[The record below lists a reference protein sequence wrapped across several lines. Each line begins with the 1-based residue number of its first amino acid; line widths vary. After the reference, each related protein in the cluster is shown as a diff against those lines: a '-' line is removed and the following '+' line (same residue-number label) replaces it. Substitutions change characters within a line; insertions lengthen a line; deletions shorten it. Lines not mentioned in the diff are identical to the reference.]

1 MQVCDLLF
9 RSLLNYMFKSNRF
22 IFLLPNMQVKCEK
35 I

>member
-1 MQVCDLLF
+1 
-9 RSLLNYMFKSNRF
+9 MFKSNRF